1 MVPLFHGNTVA
12 VAATCELLVIAG
24 TERKVGHIVCSVVT
38 VLGVVVYLPRFDPKQ
53 QTILASLADRQE
65 LRAELAGHPPL
76 QPAPVIPAQMRRL
89 KD

>member
-38 VLGVVVYLPRFDPKQ
+38 VLGVVVYLPRVDP
-53 QTILASLADRQE
+53 
-65 LRAELAGHPPL
+65 
-76 QPAPVIPAQMRRL
+76 
-89 KD
+89 